1 MISRIRVVSLF
12 LRSLIYCVI
21 SVWVSAVYAKYVSTP
36 ILSVKFPQKI
46 SPKQTRIPVV
56 HFNSF
61 RLVSHISLFPD
72 LLCNIGLTVS
82 GLRLK
87 VVSLDLPNKSG
98 VRMFLCFLIY
108 CVISVWVSMVYPK
121 YVIILDWYPY
131 VSLFPDLLCNIGL
144 SVTGWH
150 MNIRFNGYTLHLAS
164 TKNQLTKKPGFP
176 PSVYIILAC
185 GNIDALCNRTETGR
199 RLETT
204 KVKIMAEI

>member
-1 MISRIRVVSLF
+1 MWYRFECQRF
-12 LRSLIYCVI
+12 TQN
-21 SVWVSAVYAKYVSTP
+21 VSTP

-61 RLVSHISLFPD
+61 RLVSRISLFPD
-72 LLCNIGLTVS
+72 LLCNIGLSVS

-144 SVTGWH
+144 T
-150 MNIRFNGYTLHLAS
+150 RTKLAALYS
-164 TKNQLTKKPGFP
+164 ATKSLQNSCTAKLQLFSSLLEAKQQLYSSCSGMQKHCPAFEGCLKL
-176 PSVYIILAC
+176 LA
-185 GNIDALCNRTETGR
+185 AVLQRSY
-199 RLETT
+199 RLSNAA
-204 KVKIMAEI
+204 K